1 MKPQQGRRAVSRE
14 KKRKQK
20 DTTGEQSQKISP
32 KYIQISTFM
41 FMHVQTHSGGN
52 PKKVVVA
59 LASGGGT
66 WVT

>member
-1 MKPQQGRRAVSRE
+1 M
-14 KKRKQK
+14 
-20 DTTGEQSQKISP
+20 
-32 KYIQISTFM
+32 QISTFM

-66 WVT
+66 WVTEDH

>member
-20 DTTGEQSQKISP
+20 DTIGEQSQRISP
-32 KYIQISTFM
+32 KYIQTSTFM

-66 WVT
+66 